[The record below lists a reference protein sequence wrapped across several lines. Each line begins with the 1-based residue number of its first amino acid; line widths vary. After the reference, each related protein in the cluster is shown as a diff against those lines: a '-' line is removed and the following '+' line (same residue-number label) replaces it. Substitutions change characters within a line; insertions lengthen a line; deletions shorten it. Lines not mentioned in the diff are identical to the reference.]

1 MRLCEAKARSGS
13 RVRVFIAMEA
23 KAIFET
29 EQVRDILRDVWVQ
42 LLPEFFLRS
51 IIVCGGVFSRVMF
64 AINCMSLRCQG
75 CAYPV
80 PLEAKRDT
88 DGKQMGFGRGKSA
101 TSNAGK
107 QLTG

>member
-1 MRLCEAKARSGS
+1 MCGRGVTGAGPRG
-13 RVRVFIAMEA
+13 RTGGRGGHRR
-23 KAIFET
+23 ET
-29 EQVRDILRDVWVQ
+29 RADAGGCPPAGEVS
-42 LLPEFFLRS
+42 LRS

-75 CAYPV
+75 CADPV

-88 DGKQMGFGRGKSA
+88 DGKPMGFGRGKSA
-101 TSNAGK
+101 TSVASAGK